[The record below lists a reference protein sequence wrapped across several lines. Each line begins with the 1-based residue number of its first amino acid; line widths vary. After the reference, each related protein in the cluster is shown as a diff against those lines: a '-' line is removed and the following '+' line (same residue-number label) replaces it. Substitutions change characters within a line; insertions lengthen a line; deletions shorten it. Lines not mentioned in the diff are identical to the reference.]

1 MPWEPIYVKRYE
13 KDFNYQFPK
22 ILINSNLILEATEKG
37 FNFLSISKYSLCES
51 FLDEYLWMCNIEWKL
66 AVPGQVSL
74 EMIGLLEL
82 AFSERLLT
90 WRILITGNNM
100 ECFGKKKFTALYN

>member
-22 ILINSNLILEATEKG
+22 MLINSNLILEATEKG
-37 FNFLSISKYSLCES
+37 FNFLSISKYSLCE
-51 FLDEYLWMCNIEWKL
+51 FILDEYLWMCNIEWKL

-82 AFSERLLT
+82 EFSERLLT